1 MPIGKHGRRRGAEE
15 DTDINMVPIM
25 NMFLVLIPF
34 LLMSASFLHLKAINT
49 SVPVQAERPT
59 DPAEN
64 SDVKVTVVV
73 QIQEGALRLSG
84 LSDLLADEELRK
96 LECTLRKA
104 PDGGYPFAELATRL
118 TQIKRAFPTSDTL
131 LVIPDNAVIYET
143 IIETMDVGRRSGE
156 EALFP
161 NVVLTGKVG

>member
-1 MPIGKHGRRRGAEE
+1 MPIGKRSRRAEEE

-49 SVPVQAERPT
+49 SVPVQAERSVDAAANP
-59 DPAEN
+59 
-64 SDVKVTVVV
+64 DVKVTVVV
-73 QIQEGALRLSG
+73 QIQGDALRLSG
-84 LSDLLADEELRK
+84 LSDLLADGELRK
-96 LECTLRKA
+96 LECTLPKTQ
-104 PDGGYPFAELATRL
+104 DGAYPFEELAARL
-118 TQIKRAFPTSDTL
+118 VEIKSSFPKSDTL

-143 IIETMDVGRRSGE
+143 IIETMDVGRRAGDDP
-156 EALFP
+156 LFP

>member
-1 MPIGKHGRRRGAEE
+1 MRKRRRQGEEE

-49 SVPVQAERPT
+49 SVPVQAERT
-59 DPAEN
+59 VDAAEN
-64 SDVKVTVVV
+64 PEVKVTVVV
-73 QIQEGALRLSG
+73 QIQEDGLRLSG
-84 LSDLLADEELRK
+84 LSDLLADGELRK
-96 LECTLRKA
+96 LECSLRKG
-104 PDGGYPFAELATRL
+104 PDGAYPFEELTTRL
-118 TQIKRAFPTSDTL
+118 AEIKRAFPTSDTL

-143 IIETMDVGRRSGE
+143 IIETMDVGRRMGE
-156 EALFP
+156 DPLFP